1 MPRPSSSLLL
11 ALLGSVASTI
21 ACTIPGTA
29 PGDTILDKFSIFVQ
43 NPSIPTVHN
52 KVMRFRANG
61 DDQHLVLPPKGVETN
76 DVLYLQDGRL
86 IYAGIHA
93 VIDLE
98 VRFS

>member
-1 MPRPSSSLLL
+1 MPRPSSSLVL

-21 ACTIPGTA
+21 GCTIPTEPLSDSIA
-29 PGDTILDKFSIFVQ
+29 EKFSIIVQ

-52 KVMRFRANG
+52 KIMNFRANG
-61 DDQHLVLPPKGVETN
+61 DDEHLVLRPAGVVTN
-76 DVLYLQDGRL
+76 DVLYLENGHL
-86 IYAGIHA
+86 IYKAIHA

>member
-21 ACTIPGTA
+21 GCTIPTE
-29 PGDTILDKFSIFVQ
+29 PLPNTILEKFSIFVQ
-43 NPSIPTVHN
+43 NPSIATVHN

-61 DDQHLVLPPKGVETN
+61 DDEHLVLPPVGVETN
-76 DVLYLQDGRL
+76 DALYLQDGRL
-86 IYAGIHA
+86 IFEEIHA

-98 VRFS
+98 VSFP

>member
-21 ACTIPGTA
+21 ACTIPGTP
-29 PGDTILDKFSIFVQ
+29 PGNTILEKFSIVVQ
-43 NPSIPTVHN
+43 NPAITTVHN

-61 DDQHLVLPPKGVETN
+61 DDEHLVLPPTGVETN

-86 IYAGIHA
+86 IYNGIHA

-98 VRFS
+98 VRFP